1 MSDSELAAINI
12 KLDRLLSILDKPTT
26 PTYTGSR
33 ELDYVLEEAYTNN
46 EPIDSVI
53 KRHSKAAKAKNG
65 KDLDRLDEV
74 LRENA
79 PKTDVKTPIFKN
91 ETPIFKNDQT
101 PPWVTEEWDGNIHD
115 SEGF

>member
-12 KLDRLLSILDKPTT
+12 KLDRLLAILDKPTT
-26 PTYTGSR
+26 PTYSGSR
-33 ELDYVLEEAYTNN
+33 ELDYILEEAYTNN

-79 PKTDVKTPIFKN
+79 PKTDVKTPVFSGSQPKY
-91 ETPIFKNDQT
+91 
-101 PPWVTEEWDGNIHD
+101 TEEWDGVHD
-115 SEGF
+115 SEGC

>member
-1 MSDSELAAINI
+1 MSDSDLAAINI

-33 ELDYVLEEAYTNN
+33 ELDYILEEAYTNN

-79 PKTDVKTPIFKN
+79 PKTDVKTPIF
-91 ETPIFKNDQT
+91 NDQI
-101 PPWVTEEWDGNIHD
+101 PPWVSANDEWDDSRVHD

>member
-1 MSDSELAAINI
+1 MTDSDLEAINV
-12 KLDRLLSILDKPTT
+12 KLDRLLALLSNKTQERNL
-26 PTYTGSR
+26 PTYSGSR
-33 ELDYVLEEAYTNN
+33 EIDYILEEAYTNN

-74 LRENA
+74 LRNA
-79 PKTDVKTPIFKN
+79 PKTDVKSPF
-91 ETPIFKNDQT
+91 FNDQI
-101 PPWVTEEWDGNIHD
+101 PPWFSVNEEWDGTIHD

>member
-1 MSDSELAAINI
+1 MSDSDLAAINI
-12 KLDRLLSILDKPTT
+12 KLDRLLAILDKPTT

-33 ELDYVLEEAYTNN
+33 ELDYILEEAYTNN
-46 EPIDSVI
+46 ESIDSVI

-79 PKTDVKTPIFKN
+79 PKTDV
-91 ETPIFKNDQT
+91 NDQT
-101 PPWVTEEWDGNIHD
+101 PPWVTEEWDGVHS
-115 SEGF
+115 SEGC

>member
-1 MSDSELAAINI
+1 MTHRRLAMSDSELAAINI

-65 KDLDRLDEV
+65 KEKQNKSEKRKE
-74 LRENA
+74 E
-79 PKTDVKTPIFKN
+79 PIK
-91 ETPIFKNDQT
+91 
-101 PPWVTEEWDGNIHD
+101 
-115 SEGF
+115 

>member
-1 MSDSELAAINI
+1 MTDSDLEAINV
-12 KLDRLLSILDKPTT
+12 KLDRLLALLSNKTQERNL
-26 PTYTGSR
+26 PTYSGSR
-33 ELDYVLEEAYTNN
+33 ELDYILEEAYTNN

-65 KDLDRLDEV
+65 KDLDRLDEA

-79 PKTDVKTPIFKN
+79 PKTDVKTPIF
-91 ETPIFKNDQT
+91 NDQI
-101 PPWVTEEWDGNIHD
+101 PPWVSANDEWDDSRVHD